1 MGLVTAFPPHPRLAF
16 CLLLDLVS
24 SGIMSEIF
32 FICLIFSPHSSPP
45 SFHPAPR
52 LLCKITRGVW
62 CYGDDASGV
71 GCSSLPQIFVQNR
84 NETTGRSLQEMK
96 EGWTDNRSRL
106 CFPRLPVSSCYKH
119 LNVSSL
125 CLRNVAESLLL
136 AQHSEDWI
144 SGRGVFSGRKFQ
156 PEVMGNAGRV
166 YGSAHL

>member
-1 MGLVTAFPPHPRLAF
+1 
-16 CLLLDLVS
+16 
-24 SGIMSEIF
+24 
-32 FICLIFSPHSSPP
+32 
-45 SFHPAPR
+45 
-52 LLCKITRGVW
+52 
-62 CYGDDASGV
+62 
-71 GCSSLPQIFVQNR
+71 
-84 NETTGRSLQEMK
+84 MK
-96 EGWTDNRSRL
+96 EGWTDNRSGL